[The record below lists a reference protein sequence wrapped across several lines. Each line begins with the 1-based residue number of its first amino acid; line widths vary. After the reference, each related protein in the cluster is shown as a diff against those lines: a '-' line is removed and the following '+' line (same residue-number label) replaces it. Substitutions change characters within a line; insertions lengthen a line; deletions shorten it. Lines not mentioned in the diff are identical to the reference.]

1 MNNKHKLLIPFAWGL
16 AAVCFTS
23 CSSTEDPTP
32 PNEVPAPQ
40 TEEPSSNAS
49 ISLNP
54 SYFIKENL
62 AKDITQESCILSDGT
77 ESSCHVITIKPDPQ
91 EHQMGPWCPTNI
103 KDGKDKGGIWFR
115 DGKVHDVD
123 GAFIAGLADFYSD
136 PVWKLVND
144 DGSIRVTNTQ
154 EAFEAAA
161 KPDVDPL
168 YNNYCVEGRP
178 EWVSIGSKTYV
189 IPVTPV
195 YQKNPTDLGRDGIG
209 IAFNG
214 VNFDP
219 PAPLDAILAAHTIAP
234 LDDNGG
240 HVNPHTGYH
249 YHAATGQ
256 TKEITQPDNHAP
268 MIGYALDGFA
278 IYAQLDK
285 DKQEPTNL
293 DDSRGHSDSGRG
305 YHYHAG
311 APGSNQII
319 QSFRG
324 LTGSKETSNSS
335 NAPESDSRPPRRR
348 PDFAAAAKKLG
359 VSESDLK
366 DALGTPGNSPPQP
379 GQRPPNRDLAAAAQ
393 KLGVTEQQLTEAL
406 GEPPKPPGQ

>member
-1 MNNKHKLLIPFAWGL
+1 MTA
-16 AAVCFTS
+16 
-23 CSSTEDPTP
+23 CSSTEESATT
-32 PNEVPAPQ
+32 NEVPSPQ
-40 TEEPSSNAS
+40 PEEPSAKAS

-54 SYFIKENL
+54 SYFVKENL
-62 AKDITQESCILSDGT
+62 AKEITQESCTLSDGT
-77 ESSCHVITIKPDPQ
+77 KSSCYVITIKPDPQ
-91 EHQMGPWCPTNI
+91 EHQMGPWCPTNE
-103 KDGKDKGGIWFR
+103 KDGKEKGGIWFR
-115 DGKVHDVD
+115 SGEVYDVD

-136 PVWKLVND
+136 SAWKLVND

-161 KPDVDPL
+161 KPDVDPR

-178 EWVSIGSKTYV
+178 EWVTINAKTYV

-195 YQKNPTDLGRDGIG
+195 YQTTPTDLGRDGIG
-209 IAFNG
+209 VAFNG

-219 PAPLDAILAAHTIAP
+219 PAPLNAILAAHTIAP

-240 HVNPHTGYH
+240 HINPHTGYH

-256 TKEITQPDNHAP
+256 TKEIAQTDNHAP

-285 DKQEPTNL
+285 DQQEPTGL
-293 DDSRGHSDSGRG
+293 DDSRGHSDSTRG

-324 LTGSKETSNSS
+324 LTASLGTETSNDSK
-335 NAPESDSRPPRRR
+335 APGPDNRPPRRG
-348 PDFAAAAKKLG
+348 PDFAAAAQKLG
-359 VSESDLK
+359 VSESQLRE
-366 DALGTPGNSPPQP
+366 ALGSPENSPPQP
-379 GQRPPNRDLAAAAQ
+379 GQRPPKPDLAAAAQ
-393 KLGVTEQQLTEAL
+393 KLGVTEQQLAEAL
-406 GEPPKPPGQ
+406 GRPPNPPGR